1 MSDTRLILGI
11 CPKCGKKLQIPTE
24 LHRFSCLYCGSWL
37 HVEELLPELNATASI
52 SQAQEAYNYVAAHL
66 LACVTGYP
74 DAFRH
79 LTKTEF
85 EPYFQAYR
93 QACRPVFRA
102 MDAAAQARPQ

>member
-11 CPKCGKKLQIPTE
+11 CPKCGKKLQIPAE

-37 HVEELLPELNATASI
+37 HVEELLPELTATASI

-93 QACRPVFRA
+93 QACRPGWKGPFR
-102 MDAAAQARPQ
+102 